1 MLYRDY
7 VISAISLLVV
17 ALIFAGIRVR
27 KYNFPYLYFL
37 VGVIVASFLFT
48 DPALVGDS
56 FVQIFYPLFVPF
68 LFMVGP
74 GLYGSVQA
82 IEERR
87 RPWHII
93 HYLPLII
100 GFTQIFLH
108 WFISPDHY
116 YQAVTDGR
124 DFLFLDNFMFYPFSD
139 AFIILGYSL
148 HAGMYFLL
156 TMWILRRNKAPWK
169 QYILPAGMLAS
180 VPVLFD
186 VTFEYVYGYTLL
198 LPSPEVQRYILVVTV
213 LIIVWDITVIKPPKP
228 KEASAKEP
236 EEGDLLHYPDKQ
248 AVKNVALLDFL
259 AEFVENDGPTFA
271 KILQSR
277 TAFVRAS
284 KFSKDEWE
292 IFFAETRTSW
302 NFLKKFVRIQK
313 AIALMEEGFLSEGNV
328 DELAIE
334 VGYSTRASL
343 YLAFRQIMGVP
354 LPEYRLER
362 EY

>member
-7 VISAISLLVV
+7 VISAISLLVI

-37 VGVIVASFLFT
+37 AGVVIASFLLT
-48 DPALVGDS
+48 DPALVGDR

-68 LFMVGP
+68 LFIVGP
-74 GLYGSVQA
+74 GLYGSVQPL
-82 IEERR
+82 EERR

-93 HYLPLII
+93 HYLPIII

-108 WFISPDHY
+108 WFFSTDHY

-124 DFLFLDNFMFYPFSD
+124 DFKFVENFMFYPFSD
-139 AFIILGYSL
+139 AFIIMGYSL
-148 HAGMYFLL
+148 HAGLYFIL
-156 TMWILRRNKAPWK
+156 TLWILRRNKAPRK
-169 QYILPAGMLAS
+169 QYLLPVGMLAS
-180 VPVLFD
+180 VPILFD
-186 VTFEYVYGYTLL
+186 VTYEYVYGRTLL
-198 LPSPEVQRYILVVTV
+198 LPSPEIQRYLLVITV

-228 KEASAKEP
+228 KEVMEKAVED
-236 EEGDLLHYPDKQ
+236 EGLSYPDAS
-248 AVKNVALLDFL
+248 AVKNEAMLEFL
-259 AEFVENDGPTFA
+259 EELVERDGHTLA
-271 KILQSR
+271 KVLHSR
-277 TAFVRAS
+277 TDFVRAS
-284 KFSKDEWE
+284 NFSKDDWE
-292 IFFAETRTSW
+292 TFFAETRTSW

-313 AIALMEEGFLSEGNV
+313 AAVLMEEGFLSEGNV

-362 EY
+362 EI